1 MQTLAVM
8 RILIAP
14 AIASRLSAAALCTA
28 VLTTAGIPAAEAGD
42 VNLKATY
49 AISIAGLTV
58 GRVDVKS
65 SFDGNSYDAVI
76 KGSTSGPSRIVS
88 DASASMSG
96 SGKFVG
102 TKVLP
107 ANFQMVTLEGGFST
121 HVSISM
127 RGGAVTAAS
136 ALPPLIQ
143 ADDRVPVTPQHKKD
157 VVDPLGAF
165 IVPLDR
171 PGIPSGHRACA
182 RTVRVF
188 DGWTRYDV
196 PLYYKETK
204 AIDGDASS
212 YSGRIIVCGARFIP
226 VAGHRSSRKAVQD
239 MANNKRLEVWLAP
252 VGTAP
257 ILVPYRILIGTD
269 MGDLIVMAT
278 RFVTDGGPNRHAALE

>member
-1 MQTLAVM
+1 MRNLRKIASLCASRAGVLLGVALAAAAF
-8 RILIAP
+8 AP
-14 AIASRLSAAALCTA
+14 AAS
-28 VLTTAGIPAAEAGD
+28 AGD
-42 VNLKATY
+42 ITLRATY
-49 AISIAGLTV
+49 AISISGLTV
-58 GRVDVKS
+58 GRIEVRSD
-65 SFDGNSYDAVI
+65 FDGNSYDATI

-96 SGKFVG
+96 NGKFFG
-102 TKVLP
+102 SRVLP
-107 ANFQMVTLEGGFST
+107 NTFQMVTLEGGFST
-121 HVSISM
+121 HVSIAM
-127 RGGAVTAAS
+127 RGGAVTAVS

-143 ADDRVPVTPQHKKD
+143 AADRIPVTAQHKQN

-165 IVPLDR
+165 LVPLDR

-204 AIDGDASS
+204 AIDGDSTT
-212 YSGRIIVCGARFIP
+212 YSGRIIVCGARFVP

-252 VGTAP
+252 VGNAP
-257 ILVPYRILIGTD
+257 VLVPYRILIGTD
-269 MGDLIVMAT
+269 LGDLIVMAT
-278 RFVTDGGPNRHAALE
+278 RFTTGGEPARHAALE